1 MRQTL
6 TQGEKNK
13 KNLVDNKIITKKIKR
28 TKLMQNTTLISK
40 EYGIIILE
48 PNMSDSGPGAHSP

>member
-6 TQGEKNK
+6 TQREKNK
-13 KNLVDNKIITKKIKR
+13 RNLVDNKIITKKYQ
-28 TKLMQNTTLISK
+28 KLMQNTALISK

-48 PNMSDSGPGAHSP
+48 PNMSDSGSGAHSP